1 MPTRRSF
8 LKCATLS
15 IIGSALPAGVIARQ
29 VLPTPFTVVYE
40 NGIAE
45 SVAFKDALKRR
56 ASAIHALHQDPAE
69 TFRELARVRQ
79 PGAIVLG
86 CSRGAAAFV
95 LGELAREQGGR
106 MQIYAEHRYLPGKVV
121 QHTLR
126 LAHAGID
133 RSGLTDNWGSTIA
146 GSLGSDLPPA
156 TAGERQVIT
165 TTTSRHANS
174 PGYLVTWAILP
185 ETLK

>member
-1 MPTRRSF
+1 MPTRRSV
-8 LKCATLS
+8 LKSAALS
-15 IIGSALPAGVIARQ
+15 IIGSALPAGVIAKQ
-29 VLPTPFTVVYE
+29 GLWTPITVVYE

-86 CSRGAAAFV
+86 CSKGAAAFV
-95 LGELAREQGGR
+95 LGELARGEGGK

-126 LAHAGID
+126 FADAGIE
-133 RSGLTDNWGSTIA
+133 RSGPADNWGSTIA
-146 GSLGSDLPPA
+146 GSLGSELPPA
-156 TAGERQVIT
+156 TAGEKQVIT
-165 TTTSRHANS
+165 TTKGRPANS

-185 ETLK
+185 

>member
-1 MPTRRSF
+1 MPTRRSV
-8 LKCATLS
+8 LKSATLP
-15 IIGSALPAGVIARQ
+15 IIGSALPAGVIAKQ

-45 SVAFKDALKRR
+45 SVAFKDALKYQ
-56 ASAIHALHQDPAE
+56 ASAIYALHQDPAE

-79 PGAIVLG
+79 PGAVVLG
-86 CSRGAAAFV
+86 CSKGAAAFV

-126 LAHAGID
+126 LADSGIE
-133 RSGLTDNWGSTIA
+133 RSGPADNWGRTIA
-146 GSLGSDLPPA
+146 GSLGSELPPA
-156 TAGERQVIT
+156 TVEDYRVIKT
-165 TTTSRHANS
+165 ATSRPVNS

-185 ETLK
+185 EILK